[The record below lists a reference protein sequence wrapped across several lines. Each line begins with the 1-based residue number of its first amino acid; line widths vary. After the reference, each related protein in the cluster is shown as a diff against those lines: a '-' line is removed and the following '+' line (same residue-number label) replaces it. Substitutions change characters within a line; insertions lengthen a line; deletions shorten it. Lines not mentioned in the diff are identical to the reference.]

1 MPSCPGVLDLT
12 RCRWCRVCDVVVGQA
27 FERCTRERCPRCC
40 VPFLATLPCSRATS
54 MCPACFG
61 SCSGVRVVVIV
72 FRVRGLA
79 LVRRPAPGEW
89 RGDVS
94 TLVGVC
100 CASAGGYQSR
110 RCSSSMRAV
119 RGGSS
124 RLGCVYCAG
133 ELCRFAVS
141 TVHVAT
147 RRLCSSFSGHCVCT
161 CVSVC
166 VWACMCC
173 IATAVLAADSTV
185 SSIWCV

>member
-110 RCSSSMRAV
+110 RCSSSSMRACEV
-119 RGGSS
+119 GAP
-124 RLGCVYCAG
+124 VWA
-133 ELCRFAVS
+133 
-141 TVHVAT
+141 
-147 RRLCSSFSGHCVCT
+147 VCT
-161 CVSVC
+161 VLASCVVLQCLLCTLRPVVC
-166 VWACMCC
+166 VRPFP
-173 IATAVLAADSTV
+173 ATVCARA
-185 SSIWCV
+185 